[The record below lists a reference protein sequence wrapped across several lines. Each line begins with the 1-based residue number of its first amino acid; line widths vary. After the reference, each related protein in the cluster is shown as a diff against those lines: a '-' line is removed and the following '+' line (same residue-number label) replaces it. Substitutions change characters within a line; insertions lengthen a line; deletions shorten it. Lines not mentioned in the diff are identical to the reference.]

1 MATHSSTLA
10 WETQWTEEPG
20 GIQSTG
26 SQKSDTTEHACKH
39 AIKLH
44 VYFLPKSGSD
54 INWPLRQQALGGFHP
69 EFQTHLIVFLLIAG
83 RARLRA
89 VIIPRGRA
97 SRSEE
102 HVLVQKQSRS
112 ESSSTVLG
120 RPSS

>member
-1 MATHSSTLA
+1 MGYSPRGHR
-10 WETQWTEEPG
+10 E
-20 GIQSTG
+20 
-26 SQKSDTTEHACKH
+26 SDTTEHACKH

-83 RARLRA
+83 RAQLRA